1 MTIVTI
7 LLIGVIIAVRQQIRN
22 AIAII
27 KLGSMAM
34 FQMPLMIF
42 LPFAGAALMLA
53 FLAWWAYAAAALAS
67 AGEITATNLASA
79 FDDSTLNRYFP
90 GVNATAV
97 LEELGRGNSTVASYE
112 TVDTLKYLLLY
123 HFFGLLWTNQFILC
137 IGTMTIGGAV
147 GAYYFSLDG
156 RESSPVYGER
166 LKRWKTL
173 QSWRTTGAALEMNPA
188 TDHEHADAHSAGT
201 AGKFFGMFGSHSQHH
216 AEHAK
221 DKAAHDHSKDL
232 KDEGALAPV
241 P

>member
-67 AGEITATNLASA
+67 AGEITLTDVAGAVDRA
-79 FDDSTLNRYFP
+79 YVERYFP
-90 GVNATAV
+90 GEGINVTAV
-97 LEELGRGNSTVASYE
+97 LAELNRGGSTVAEYE

-147 GAYYFSLDG
+147 GGYYFSLDG

-188 TDHEHADAHSAGT
+188 TDHEHGVDGSDRGMLSFLGFHHS
-201 AGKFFGMFGSHSQHH
+201 
-216 AEHAK
+216 EHAK
-221 DKAAHDHSKDL
+221 DRDSHDHSKDL